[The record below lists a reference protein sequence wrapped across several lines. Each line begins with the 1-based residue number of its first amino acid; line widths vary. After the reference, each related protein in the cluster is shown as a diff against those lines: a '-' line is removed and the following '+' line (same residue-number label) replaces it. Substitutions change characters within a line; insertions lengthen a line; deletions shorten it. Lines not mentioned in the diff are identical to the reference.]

1 MTTRSPNLLFVFSD
15 QQSFDM
21 LGCYGNEQ
29 IITPNTDA
37 LAADGV
43 RFTYCVS
50 SDPVCTPARA
60 MLLSGQHPL
69 KCGAFTNDVQM
80 LPDCGTTFAG
90 ALAQAGYATGYVGK
104 WHLLGGDRNR
114 PVPEGSLRYG
124 FQETFLTNNCTLNYD
139 ANAAFY
145 FDQET
150 GGKKLFGKW
159 EAEGQT
165 DQALNFL
172 DRYGADSARPFA
184 LFVSYH
190 APHDHGGVADSDKT
204 FPNPLGYV
212 APKRLMD
219 LYDREKIH
227 LRPNATATEATPI
240 TPARSLER
248 VREDYH
254 GHYALCTGIDEQ
266 VGRLVAKLK
275 ALGHYEN
282 TVIVYTSDHGDLL
295 GSHGRPWAKSFPED
309 ESVRVP
315 LVVRWPGVQRESRAS
330 DLLVGTLDIMPT
342 VLGMLGQGAPATCDG
357 RDLSDVVREGND
369 DAVES
374 VPLFYFCP
382 DWRGVF
388 TKQYTYAFER
398 PGSHEAINWNVLYDR
413 QRDPH
418 QQANRC
424 DDPEYAEVK
433 AKLHQ
438 LACDWIDRFDD
449 DIVDGQTLMT
459 EICGLPAG
467 NQCRPGLTGE
477 LPGRPIDL
485 ILGRRT

>member
-1 MTTRSPNLLFVFSD
+1 MALNLLFVFSD

-21 LGCYGNEQ
+21 IGCGGNEQ
-29 IITPNTDA
+29 IITPNVDT
-37 LAADGV
+37 LAADGI
-43 RFTYCVS
+43 RFTHCVS
-50 SDPVCTPARA
+50 SDPVCTPTRA
-60 MLLSGQHPL
+60 MMLSGQHPL

-80 LPDCGTTFAG
+80 LPNCGTTFAG
-90 ALAQAGYATGYVGK
+90 ALSQAGYATGYVGK

-114 PVPEGSLRYG
+114 PVPEGPLRYG
-124 FQETFLTNNCTLNYD
+124 FQETFLTNNCALNYD

-150 GGKKLFGKW
+150 GEKKLFGKW
-159 EAEGQT
+159 EPEGQT
-165 DQALNFL
+165 DQALDFL
-172 DRYGADSARPFA
+172 NRYGADPERPFA

-190 APHDHGGVADSDKT
+190 APHDHGGVTDSDKT

-219 LYDREKIH
+219 LYEREKIR
-227 LRPNATATEATPI
+227 LRPNASATQATSI
-240 TPARSLER
+240 TPARSLDR

-254 GHYALCTGIDEQ
+254 GHYALCSGIDEQ
-266 VGRLVAKLK
+266 FGRLVAKLK
-275 ALGHYEN
+275 ALDRYDD

-315 LVVRWPGVQRESRAS
+315 LVIRWPRAARASCVS

-342 VLGMLGQGAPATCDG
+342 VLGMLGLDAPDTCDG
-357 RDLSDVVREGND
+357 RDLSGAIRNGDD

-382 DWRGVF
+382 DWRGVL
-388 TKQYTYAFER
+388 TKRYTYAFER
-398 PGSHEAINWNVLYDR
+398 PGSSPDINWNVLYDR
-413 QRDPH
+413 RRDPF
-418 QQANRC
+418 QQTNRFH
-424 DDPEYAEVK
+424 DPEYAEVK
-433 AKLHQ
+433 ADLHQ
-438 LACDWIDRFDD
+438 LACDWLVQFDD

-459 EICGLPAG
+459 EIYGLPAG

-485 ILGRRT
+485 IRAMEGAK